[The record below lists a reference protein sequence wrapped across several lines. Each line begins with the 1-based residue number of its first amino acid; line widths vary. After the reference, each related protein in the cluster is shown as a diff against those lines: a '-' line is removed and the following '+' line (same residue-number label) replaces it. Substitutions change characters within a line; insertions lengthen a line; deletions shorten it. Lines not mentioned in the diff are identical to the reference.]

1 MALQISKAL
10 GGQEMCAA
18 EIEPSL
24 ARGIESPVQRAGPH
38 SWKLDKQPLQPGGG
52 KASRLEGP
60 QATETVQ
67 QELTVSLGFLLL
79 KSLEICTPSKPTDL

>member
-10 GGQEMCAA
+10 GGHEMCAA

-38 SWKLDKQPLQPGGG
+38 SWKLDRHNPFSLAEERHRDWRAPKQQRQ
-52 KASRLEGP
+52 SNRN
-60 QATETVQ
+60 
-67 QELTVSLGFLLL
+67 LL
-79 KSLEICTPSKPTDL
+79 